1 MESSEKEKHM
11 YERVAI
17 PIYWDSNTLSGIF
30 VKNWKQLNDQYLSKG
45 WEVERVDELHSNT
58 HPLLMYILRKEKDV
72 EE

>member
-1 MESSEKEKHM
+1 M
-11 YERVAI
+11 YERMAI

-30 VKNWKQLNDQYLSKG
+30 VKNWKQLNDQYLSEG

-58 HPLLMYILRKEKDV
+58 HPMLMYILRKEKEV